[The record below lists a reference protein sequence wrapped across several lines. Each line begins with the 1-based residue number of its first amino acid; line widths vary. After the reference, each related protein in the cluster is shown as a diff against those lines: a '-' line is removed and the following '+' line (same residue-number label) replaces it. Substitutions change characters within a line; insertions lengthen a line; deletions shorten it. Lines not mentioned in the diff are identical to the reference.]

1 MQSVFEK
8 ILSSVF
14 PRRCA
19 FCSKIVENG
28 QSVCYECLKNLDF
41 VEGEICKVCGREKK
55 KCQCNGKKFEF
66 TRCVSP
72 FYYKNQVR
80 KGIIYFKFRARETSA
95 KTFADYCVKTVKKE
109 YDINVI
115 DYVTA
120 VPLTAREK
128 AKRGYNQA
136 ELIARNIADG
146 LNKKYKELLK
156 KPYDI
161 KEQSTLRSYD
171 RWNNVKNAFVCLEKC
186 KGIIL
191 LVDDIITTG
200 ATLNDCARALKEA
213 GAEKVFC
220 VTVACTDFQKKYTP
234 TDNISNTEQ
243 KAK

>member
-1 MQSVFEK
+1 MQSLFQK
-8 ILSSVF
+8 ISSSIF

-28 QSVCYECLKNLDF
+28 QPVCDECLDKLDF

-66 TRCVSP
+66 ERCVSP

-80 KGIIYFKFRARETSA
+80 KGIIYFKFRAVETSA
-95 KTFADYCVKTVKKE
+95 KTFADYCVKTVKNE

-115 DYVTA
+115 NYVTC
-120 VPLTAREK
+120 VPLTLKEK
-128 AKRGYNQA
+128 SKRGYNQA

-146 LNKKYKELLK
+146 LNIKYKELLR
-156 KPYDI
+156 KPRNI
-161 KEQSTLRSYD
+161 KEQSSLKSHD
-171 RWNNVKNAFVCLEKC
+171 RWENVRDAFEPREKC
-186 KGIIL
+186 SGIIL

-213 GAEKVFC
+213 GAEKVYC
-220 VTVACTDFQKKYTP
+220 VTVACTDIQNK
-234 TDNISNTEQ
+234 NSQVISS
-243 KAK
+243 AKITKN